1 MYIKEALVWLLW
13 FIAIAGLVVGG
24 GYLIG
29 HATHEASEQQ
39 HEQRMDCIDRGG
51 EIRYV
56 TNIGTVC
63 DKDD

>member
-13 FIAIAGLVVGG
+13 FIAVAALVVGG

-29 HATHEASEQQ
+29 HSVHEASEQT

-63 DKDD
+63 EKDD

>member
-1 MYIKEALVWLLW
+1 MYIKDALVWLLW
-13 FIAIAGLVVGG
+13 FVAIASLVLGG
-24 GYLIG
+24 CYMIG

-39 HEQRMDCIDRGG
+39 HEQRMECIDRGG

-63 DKDD
+63 EKDD